1 VNLENIASLKEL
13 RESNSLLVIPM
24 PLAKREDNA
33 FQTLK
38 GHTYD
43 ALKIYKAYLER
54 NFDVVSQF
62 CSRWGLDAGKFMRNV
77 FLVIYLHDVGKLT
90 REFQENIRAGKHSN
104 FYPHPL
110 YALLILSRIKLE
122 HLLRVPI
129 EELAILSHHSQL
141 YENLYADLEHQFRE
155 GSFLVED
162 IRTFLE
168 NAKLAYEELN
178 FSKFFEFE
186 NLTFLDIPE
195 KAKLMELSRLR
206 RELWIETN
214 RYVNIYKKERV
225 KTKSIFS
232 FLFALLQLADDY
244 SSVHF
249 GDFAKEKEG
258 VFDSVLKNPDVYAPK
273 LSLDSPVKR
282 IFGDYEPYKFQRELY
297 EKVPKFTMLFAPCGR
312 GKTEAALLWALK
324 VLETY
329 KRNKII
335 LAMPT
340 QVTSNAMYDRLV
352 GLFGRENV
360 GLFHGKSFIKL
371 KEAMKEAPE
380 EEKDLKEIK
389 SENFKGNIFFNPITV
404 TTIDHVIY
412 SFVHGF
418 SQADF
423 ALGNLQNAIIV
434 FDEVHYYEK
443 QALEHLMTLFGIL
456 KEMDIPHLLM
466 SGTLPDFLIKRL
478 KDYELIIDDEG
489 LKYKP
494 FKLEYRDEMVIWK
507 EDGEWKVN
515 ERVIN
520 EIIENYKKGNTQFV
534 ILNTVERAKQLY
546 KAIKEKVS
554 AVLYHSQFAYK
565 DRILK
570 ENEILELEQ
579 ERKELKKPYV
589 LVATQVIEVSLDIS
603 SDVMYS
609 ELAPPDAIG
618 QRAGR
623 LHRKGETW
631 KADGRKFKLKVFL
644 PYNQNPYEKD
654 LMQKALELVRD
665 YERPL
670 SYADIKEFVDKAYEG
685 YELKVPSDLKKFFNE
700 AVLFGRHWKDIATP
714 DEEGVFFKVRGEKY
728 QRFDVV
734 PYSYFEQLGED
745 GLRAEYQA
753 KIPLYLLLRELKE
766 GNLEH
771 FIPCDK
777 KKGRKTKRYW
787 LCKYPYTYEVG
798 FDYTGEI
805 TEDEFL

>member
-1 VNLENIASLKEL
+1 MRSV
-13 RESNSLLVIPM
+13 
-24 PLAKREDNA
+24 LAKREGNA

-54 NFDVVSQF
+54 NFDVIEQF
-62 CSRWGLDAGKFMRNV
+62 CNRWGLDAEKFMRNV

-90 REFQENIRAGKHSN
+90 KEFQENIRLGKHSN
-104 FYPHPL
+104 LYPHPL
-110 YALLILSRIKLE
+110 YALSILILIKLK
-122 HLLRVPI
+122 HLLKVPI

-141 YENLYADLEHQFRE
+141 YENLYADLEHQFRD
-155 GSFLVED
+155 GTFLVGEVK
-162 IRTFLE
+162 TFLE
-168 NAKLAYEELN
+168 NAKFAYEELG
-178 FSKFFEFE
+178 FSKFFEFN

-195 KAKLMELSRLR
+195 EARLMELSRLR
-206 RELWIETN
+206 RRLWIETN
-214 RYVNIYKKERV
+214 RYINTHKKERV
-225 KTKSIFS
+225 KIKSIFS

-249 GDFAKEKEG
+249 SDFVKERDG
-258 VFDSVLKNPDVYAPK
+258 VFDSVLKNPEIYVPK
-273 LSLDSPVKR
+273 LSLDDPVKR
-282 IFGDYEPYKFQRELY
+282 IFGEYELYKFQRGLY
-297 EKVPKFTMLFAPCGR
+297 EKSPKFAMLFAPCGR

-324 VLETY
+324 ILETY

-371 KEAMKEAPE
+371 KEAIKEVPE
-380 EEKDLKEIK
+380 EEKDLEEIK
-389 SENFKGNIFFNPITV
+389 SENFKGNIFFKPITV

-423 ALGNLQNAIIV
+423 ALGNLQNAVVI

-443 QALEHLMTLFGIL
+443 QTLEHLMTLFEIL

-489 LKYKP
+489 LRYKP
-494 FKLEYRDEMVIWK
+494 FKLEYHNEMLVWK
-507 EDGEWKVN
+507 ENREWKVN
-515 ERVIN
+515 EKVIN
-520 EIIENYKKGNTQFV
+520 EIVENYKRGNTQFV
-534 ILNTVERAKQLY
+534 ILNTVERAKQFY
-546 KAIKEKVS
+546 KAIKGKVS

-579 ERKELKKPYV
+579 ERKGLKKPYV

-609 ELAPPDAIG
+609 ELAPPDALG

-623 LHRKGETW
+623 LHRKGKTW
-631 KADGRKFKLKVFL
+631 KENGREFKLKVFL

-654 LMQKALELVRD
+654 LIQRTLELVKD
-665 YERPL
+665 YEKPL
-670 SYADIKEFVDKAYEG
+670 SYADIKDFVDKAYEG
-685 YELKVPSDLKKFFNE
+685 YELKVPSNLKKFFNE

-714 DEEGVFFKVRGEKY
+714 DEEGVFFKVRSEKY
-728 QRFDVV
+728 QRFDVI
-734 PYSYFEQLGED
+734 PYTYFDQLGEKA
-745 GLRAEYQA
+745 LRAEYQA
-753 KIPLYLLLRELKE
+753 KIPLYMLLRELKE
-766 GNLEH
+766 GDLEH
-771 FIPCDK
+771 FIPYDK
-777 KKGRKTKRYW
+777 KKGRRTKRYW
-787 LCKYPYTYEVG
+787 LCKYPYTYEIG
-798 FDYTGEI
+798 FDYTSEI
-805 TEDEFL
+805 EEDEIL